1 MKKIV
6 RFKAKTHSYLTHG
19 GSEDIKAKDTKKCA
33 IVRKLKLQDYKIV

>member
-6 RFKAKTHSYLTHG
+6 RIKAKTHSYLTHV

-33 IVRKLKLQDYKIV
+33 LKRKLKFEDY